1 MVFEKYFYGLISFY
15 WLTNIYFT
23 PYFLSSSQG
32 DGLLRVRGARVQHYI
47 FWVTD
52 IYMHDLC
59 SIMHTSM
66 TDLKHVSIYLYMKC
80 TLNMRVIAG
89 TSIEL
94 MKLKF
99 THAFI
104 FFVIIIV
111 IVIKDN
117 VQLSTHLITYTN
129 TFLLFP
135 SNKVP

>member
-1 MVFEKYFYGLISFY
+1 
-15 WLTNIYFT
+15 
-23 PYFLSSSQG
+23 
-32 DGLLRVRGARVQHYI
+32 
-47 FWVTD
+47 
-52 IYMHDLC
+52 
-59 SIMHTSM
+59 MHTSM

-111 IVIKDN
+111 IKDY
-117 VQLSTHLITYTN
+117 VKLSSFHSFNNIHKHIS
-129 TFLLFP
+129 FIP
-135 SNKVP
+135 Q